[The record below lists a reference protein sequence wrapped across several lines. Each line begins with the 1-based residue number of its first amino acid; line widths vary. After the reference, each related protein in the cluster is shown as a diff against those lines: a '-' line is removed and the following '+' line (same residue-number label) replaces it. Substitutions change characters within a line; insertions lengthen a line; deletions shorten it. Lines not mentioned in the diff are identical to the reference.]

1 MTLNRRTVL
10 PYVRPADDAVSD
22 ASSKA
27 RPAKEKHYSNKA
39 FEEGC
44 IPERCEYM
52 GHRAEQDERVAT
64 PVRPSE
70 NNAVG
75 QFCIERLAAKGD
87 APQTRKKTADSTPVR
102 PPG

>member
-27 RPAKEKHYSNKA
+27 RPAKGKHH
-39 FEEGC
+39 F
-44 IPERCEYM
+44 
-52 GHRAEQDERVAT
+52 
-64 PVRPSE
+64 E
-70 NNAVG
+70 NNATG
-75 QFCIERLAAKGD
+75 QCYIERLAAKGD
-87 APQTRKKTADSTPVR
+87 TPQTRKKTADSTPVR